1 MFSRQLVKK
10 AELLLEAF
18 RVASKILVT
27 AESCTG
33 GLVSACLTEIPG
45 SSNVFTH
52 GFVTYS
58 NKSKIE
64 TLNVSESLIERA
76 GAVSEEVSVAMA
88 LGALARTPADLAVAV
103 TGVAGPGGGTLEK
116 PVGLVHFAVVGR
128 NTATSHQKIIIPGE
142 RSVVRMT
149 SVSISLDM
157 LLESIR
163 HL

>member
-1 MFSRQLVKK
+1 M
-10 AELLLEAF
+10 LEEC

-45 SSNVFTH
+45 SSDVFTH

-58 NKSKIE
+58 NNTKIE
-64 TLNVSESLIERA
+64 FLNVSANLIERA
-76 GAVSEEVSVAMA
+76 GAVSEEVAVAMA
-88 LGALARTPADLAVAV
+88 LGALAGTPAHLSLAV
-103 TGVAGPGGGTLEK
+103 TGVAGPGGGTVEK
-116 PVGLVHFAVVGR
+116 PVGLVHFAVAAR
-128 NTATSHQKIIIPGE
+128 NTTTSHKKIIIPGE

-149 SVSISLDM
+149 SVSIALDM

>member
-1 MFSRQLVKK
+1 MFSSELRKK
-10 AELLLEAF
+10 SELLLEEC
-18 RVASKILVT
+18 RVASKTLVT

-45 SSNVFTH
+45 SSDVFTH

-128 NTATSHQKIIIPGE
+128 NTTTSHQKIIIPGE

-149 SVSISLDM
+149 SVSIALDM

>member
-1 MFSRQLVKK
+1 MFSRALKDK
-10 AELLLEAF
+10 STLLLEEF
-18 RVASKILVT
+18 RIASKILVT

-45 SSNVFTH
+45 SSDVFTH

-58 NKSKIE
+58 NNTKIE
-64 TLNVSESLIERA
+64 ILNVSPSLIERA
-76 GAVSEEVSVAMA
+76 GAVSEEVAVAMA
-88 LGALARTPADLAVAV
+88 RGALVRTPADLSLAV
-103 TGVAGPGGGTLEK
+103 TGVAGPGGGTIEK

-149 SVSISLDM
+149 SVSIALDM